1 MNLYVIGPV
10 TGMPDFNRAA
20 FAEARA
26 KLVAAGHSVRTPYDF
41 IPVDAT
47 CERAMRLSLH
57 NLLDN
62 TDGVALL
69 DGWQESRFASIEFG
83 VSYECGIPCKPVEEW
98 VNEKETI

>member
-26 KLVAAGHSVRTPYDF
+26 RLTAAGYNARIPHDF
-41 IPVDAT
+41 IPPTAT
-47 CERAMRLSLH
+47 HEQAMRMSLR

-62 TDGVALL
+62 ADGIALL
-69 DGWQESRFASIEFG
+69 DGWYESRGATVE
-83 VSYECGIPCKPVEEW
+83 VNVAAACGITCKLVDLWIDDEE
-98 VNEKETI
+98 EG

>member
-62 TDGVALL
+62 ADGIALL
-69 DGWQESRFASIEFG
+69 DGWYESRGATVE
-83 VSYECGIPCKPVEEW
+83 VNVAAACGITCKLVDLWIDDEE
-98 VNEKETI
+98 EG